1 MFVVDPAMLDHA
13 GPPRVT
19 FMLACLSS
27 LRERYR
33 DLGSDLEI
41 GVGDPAN
48 VLPAVADR
56 YGATEVGWNADHSG
70 VSRERDAA
78 VRSSLRADGLAVTT
92 SEDLYLHPPG
102 SITTNAGDPYQVF
115 SYFWDKWTAR
125 EPDSPHPSPS
135 PTDLHPVSG
144 AELPTRRELDCPP
157 PEADVPPGGI
167 EAGTERLARFCA
179 EAIYAYEADRD
190 RPAANA
196 TSRLSP
202 HLKWGTLGIRT
213 VRETVDRAR
222 AEAPDQPAADS
233 CAAFARQLAWRDFY
247 GHVLAEWPDIVSTDY
262 RSYERPIQW
271 RSDPD
276 GVRAWKDGMTGFPIV
291 DAGMRQLRRE
301 AFMHNRVRMIVAS
314 FLTKDLLVDW
324 RTGYAWFRERLVD
337 HDTANDVGGWQ
348 WAAGTGTDA
357 QPYFRIFN
365 PTIQGER
372 YDPDADYIRT
382 YVPELED
389 VPTDVIHG
397 WNDLDAADRAD
408 ATPDYPAPILDH
420 ASRREEAIELFEA
433 ARGD

>member
-1 MFVVDPAMLDHA
+1 
-13 GPPRVT
+13 
-19 FMLACLSS
+19 MLACLSS
-27 LRERYR
+27 LRQRYR

-41 GVGDPAN
+41 RIGDPATI
-48 VLPAVADR
+48 LPALADR
-56 YGATEVGWNADHSG
+56 YGADAVVWNVDYSG
-70 VSRERDAA
+70 LAREREAA
-78 VRSSLRADGLAVTT
+78 VRTSLRAHGIDVTT
-92 SEDLYLHPPG
+92 FDDVYLHPPG
-102 SITTNAGDPYQVF
+102 SITNNAGDPYAVF
-115 SYFWDKWTAR
+115 SYFWEKWTAR

-135 PTDLHPVSG
+135 PTDLYPVSG
-144 AELPTRRELDCPP
+144 PELPTRRKLGCVP

-167 EAGTERLARFCA
+167 EAGTERLAAFCA
-179 EAIYAYEADRD
+179 DAIYAYDANRD
-190 RPAANA
+190 RPAANG

-213 VRETVDRAR
+213 VREMVDRAG
-222 AEAPDQPAADS
+222 AEAPNQPGADS
-233 CAAFARQLAWRDFY
+233 CEAFARQLAWRDFY
-247 GHVLAEWPDIVSTDY
+247 GHVLAEKPDTVSTAY
-262 RSYERPIQW
+262 RTYERPIQW
-271 RSDPD
+271 RADPD
-276 GVRAWKDGMTGFPIV
+276 GVQAWKDGMTGFPIV

-382 YVPELED
+382 YVPELQG
-389 VPTDVIHG
+389 VATDVIHG
-397 WNDLDAADRAD
+397 WNDLDAADRTTA
-408 ATPDYPAPILDH
+408 APAYPAPILNH
-420 ASRREEAIELFEA
+420 ADRRELAIEMFET
-433 ARGD
+433 ARGGD